1 LEGGLGLPKHTA
13 VRQFGIPKQS
23 TEGDNMNDN
32 STAVCSDCGDSYSK
46 ERWRLGYYTC
56 QTCGEEYAARVRST
70 WCIAPLNKS
79 NYVLITERAMLA
91 QLNPKRT
98 T

>member
-1 LEGGLGLPKHTA
+1 MT
-13 VRQFGIPKQS
+13 
-23 TEGDNMNDN
+23 MNDN
-32 STAVCSDCGDSYSK
+32 STAVCSDCGDTYSK

-56 QTCGEEYAARVRST
+56 PPCGEEHAVNVRAG
-70 WCIAPLNKS
+70 WCIAPMNKS
-79 NYVLITERAMLA
+79 NYILITDRAVLA